1 MLKSRSG
8 ILKLLAYNNSS
19 FVGGQECYLLILNE
33 MLHVHGVDFSIIGN
47 PKSISLNKRLSD
59 CISNDVLILNGN
71 KALYDLVLTKYLNRP
86 SVYIQHSDINDSQG
100 PIYKKIIRKILLYLC
115 LKRVDAV
122 IRVCNKCIPD
132 KYAKGK
138 ITTVYNGVELKTEVP
153 RELSGKLNLLMV
165 GAINENKNQKLAIE
179 ALVHIKD
186 ATLTL
191 VGSGAD
197 IESLKLFAIDL
208 GVSERLH
215 WAGFQDDPTQYY
227 EQADLLL
234 MLSRNEAFPFV
245 VLEAMAQG
253 VPVVAVPVGGVPE
266 AVQHLD
272 NGLLLDGYQPQ
283 QLALAI
289 YKIQQDRAL
298 YTTLSK
304 NSIAT
309 IKNEFSLEKMTQ
321 GFLAVVDQVLE
332 KRGVK

>member
-1 MLKSRSG
+1 MQLNSR
-8 ILKLLAYNNSS
+8 LFAYNNSKV
-19 FVGGQECYLLILNE
+19 VGGQEAYLLLLKNA
-33 MLHVHGVDFSIIGN
+33 LRDFDFSIIGN
-47 PKSISLNKRLSD
+47 PESISSQKNLPVFAPGDIL
-59 CISNDVLILNGN
+59 VLNGN
-71 KALYDLVLTKYLNRP
+71 KSLYDMVLTRHIKQP
-86 SVYIQHSDINDSQG
+86 SVYIQHSDIDDSQG
-100 PIYKKIIRKILLYLC
+100 PLYKRIIRKFLLYFC
-115 LKRVDAV
+115 LKKVDAV

-132 KYAKGK
+132 RYAKGK

-153 RELSGKLNLLMV
+153 RELSDKLNLLMV

-191 VGSGAD
+191 VGPGSDLYALK
-197 IESLKLFAIDL
+197 SLAIDL
-208 GVSERLH
+208 GVSERVH
-215 WAGFQDDPTQYY
+215 WVGFQDDPTRYY
-227 EQADLLL
+227 EKADLLL
-234 MLSRNEAFPFV
+234 MLSKNEAFPFV

-272 NGLLLDGYQPQ
+272 NGLLLDGYQPE

-289 YKIQQDRAL
+289 HKIRQDRAL

-304 NSIAT
+304 NSITT
-309 IKNEFSLEKMTQ
+309 IKNKFSLEQMTQ
-321 GFLAVVDQVLE
+321 GFLTVVDQVLE

>member
-1 MLKSRSG
+1 MNIKFFNYSQV
-8 ILKLLAYNNSS
+8 
-19 FVGGQECYLLILNE
+19 FGGQENYLIQLFNSLDSRDI
-33 MLHVHGVDFSIIGN
+33 DYSFSGN
-47 PKSISLNKRLSD
+47 PLIEIDGSKESSIN
-59 CISNDVLILNGN
+59 INVLNGN
-71 KALYDLVLTKYLNRP
+71 KALYKTFIKYYFSNNNYI
-86 SVYIQHSDINDSQG
+86 YIQHSDINDSQG
-100 PIYKKIIRKILLYLC
+100 AIYKKIIRKILLYFF

-122 IRVCNKCIPD
+122 IRVCNKCLPD

-165 GAINENKNQKLAIE
+165 GAINDNKNQKLAIE

-197 IESLKLFAIDL
+197 LESLKSLAIDL
-208 GVSERLH
+208 GVSERVH

-234 MLSRNEAFPFV
+234 MLSKNEAFPFV

-266 AVQHLD
+266 AVQHLG
-272 NGLLLDGYQPQ
+272 NGLLLDGYQPE

-289 YKIQQDRAL
+289 HKIQQDRAL

-304 NSIAT
+304 NSITT
-309 IKNEFSLEKMTQ
+309 IKNKFSLEQMTQ
-321 GFLAVVDQVLE
+321 GFLTVVDQVLE

>member
-1 MLKSRSG
+1 MKGDSVYIQL
-8 ILKLLAYNNSS
+8 NNHSN
-19 FVGGQECYLLILNE
+19 VIGGQEIYLIRLSEQLKND
-33 MLHVHGVDFSIIGN
+33 GFSISFMGM
-47 PKSISLNKRLSD
+47 PESLRSLSTVFNID
-59 CISNDVLILNGN
+59 GKLIIKVLNGN
-71 KALYDLVLTKYLNRP
+71 SSMYKGFFEKGSLI
-86 SVYIQHSDINDSQG
+86 YIQHSDINDSQA
-100 PIYKKIIRKILLYLC
+100 PVYKKIIRKILLYLC

-179 ALVHIKD
+179 ALVHIED

-208 GVSERLH
+208 GVSERVH

-234 MLSRNEAFPFV
+234 MLSKNEAFPFV

-289 YKIQQDRAL
+289 HKIQQDRAL

-309 IKNEFSLEKMTQ
+309 IKNKFSLEKMTQ
-321 GFLAVVDQVLE
+321 GFIAVVDQVLE

>member
-1 MLKSRSG
+1 MELNNS
-8 ILKLLAYNNSS
+8 IFCYNNSTL
-19 FVGGQECYLLILNE
+19 VGGQEAYLIYLDKELKDKKIKS
-33 MLHVHGVDFSIIGN
+33 FIIGF
-47 PKSISLNKRLSD
+47 PKSISSAKSLYDVSF
-59 CISNDVLILNGN
+59 NDILVLNGN
-71 KALYDLVLTKYLNRP
+71 KALYDLFLTEYIGRP
-86 SVYIQHSDINDSQG
+86 SIYIQHSDINDSQG
-100 PIYKKIIRKILLYLC
+100 PVYKKIIRKILLYLC

-122 IRVCNKCIPD
+122 IRVCNKCISD

-165 GAINENKNQKLAIE
+165 GAINDNKNQKLAIE

-197 IESLKLFAIDL
+197 LESLKSLAIDL
-208 GVSERLH
+208 GVSERVH

-234 MLSRNEAFPFV
+234 MLSKNEAFPFV

-272 NGLLLDGYQPQ
+272 NGLLLDGYQPE

-289 YKIQQDRAL
+289 HKIQQDRAL

-304 NSIAT
+304 NSITT
-309 IKNEFSLEKMTQ
+309 IKNKFSLEQMTQ
-321 GFLAVVDQVLE
+321 GFLTVVDQVLE